1 MDTNYEYQIQNP
13 TSSNNDIFDL
23 NSYNQ
28 GLGANVYKSD
38 FKSSVDNS
46 SIITQSSPFSSK
58 HDDLKS
64 MLESNKDGLKLEA
77 MKKLITMVAKGR
89 TSSADVSAKELFP
102 HVVKNVVTKNAELKK
117 LVYLYLLRYAEQE
130 PDLIL
135 LSISTFQRSLKDPNP
150 LMRASA
156 LRVMSSIRVKI
167 IAPIMYISIK
177 DCSNDM
183 SPYVRKTA
191 AHAIPKL
198 YNLEPEM
205 KDDIIAIIEKLLQD
219 RTSLVLGSAVAA
231 FEEVCPDRF
240 DLIHSNYRKFVSL
253 IGDFDEWGQQILIN
267 MLIRYGRLQF
277 LNPNILIK
285 QTETEGDEEED
296 ENELNYLDNLDP
308 DHRLLLKNAKPLLQ
322 SRNSAV
328 VMAVI
333 QLYLYL
339 APNSELNSSIVR
351 PLIRLLH
358 SKPEIQI
365 VILTNIVSLTSS
377 ASDDDPLNDDD
388 EKEEERQADIDE
400 TFLMDTTSAN
410 RPDQLSLKT
419 LFEPLLKSF
428 FVKSKDPTQVRI
440 LKLKILTNL
449 SSSFNIPLILREFQ
463 AYINNYQDDMQFVS
477 ATIEAIG
484 KCASRIK
491 EIASICL
498 NGLISLLSNRN
509 EAIIAQSII
518 VIRKQIINKQRQID
532 RKLLLTNGLQNGQIV
547 DGNNLESNELKE
559 SKESPSSTKSSSKRK
574 KGNEKSDHIIS
585 LVIKQV
591 SKLIV
596 DKIKTPTAKATVLW
610 ILAEFCDKNTK
621 AYQLSPD
628 ILRLVAKSFINEV
641 EIVKLQAINLAAKVY
656 LTTCYFETCKN
667 YFTIDDKERIKLLIN
682 YIFNLAK
689 YDLNYDVRDRARFL
703 RQLLNK
709 SNTPTGL
716 ILAQKVLMA
725 PKNIFIDNKSKDEQ
739 DQPLNENLKEDTERT
754 KTLPCLVNGMS
765 KYRIGTLSHFIG
777 KAVNNYEELPDFPTE
792 RPDPTVRNTR
802 IEEEDANK
810 QSRLDKEF
818 DLSSPIKKRLNRSD
832 SNENFYSD
840 ESGSDE
846 ESGSSASTEDSGES
860 SDESGSEDEKSV
872 EQSDEESSSSSS
884 ESGSESNDSED
895 DSSSSESEE
904 SLKNN
909 ENGLSIAKGNQNLS
923 KDELIKC

>member
-1 MDTNYEYQIQNP
+1 MN
-13 TSSNNDIFDL
+13 
-23 NSYNQ
+23 
-28 GLGANVYKSD
+28 
-38 FKSSVDNS
+38 
-46 SIITQSSPFSSK
+46 
-58 HDDLKS
+58 
-64 MLESNKDGLKLEA
+64 
-77 MKKLITMVAKGR
+77 KGR
-89 TSSADVSAKELFP
+89 TTSDFSAKELFP

-156 LRVMSSIRVKI
+156 LRVMSSIRVKL
-167 IAPIMYISIK
+167 IAPIMYVSIK
-177 DCSNDM
+177 ECSNDM

-198 YNLEPEM
+198 FNLEPEM
-205 KDDIIAIIEKLLQD
+205 KEDIITIIEKLLQD

-231 FEEVCPDRF
+231 FEEVCPERF
-240 DLIHSNYRKFVSL
+240 DLIHPNYRKFVSL
-253 IGDFDEWGQQILIN
+253 MADFDEWGQVILIN
-267 MLIRYGRLQF
+267 MLVRYSRSQF
-277 LNPNILIK
+277 LNPNIIQNSK
-285 QTETEGDEEED
+285 DTDGEDGDAD
-296 ENELNYLDNLDP
+296 DDNANFDLNNCLDNLDP

-328 VMAVI
+328 VMAII

-339 APNSELNSSIVR
+339 APNSELNSAIVR

-365 VILTNIVSLTSS
+365 VILTNIVSLTSIQE
-377 ASDDDPLNDDD
+377 SDEQLNELNENANAN
-388 EKEEERQADIDE
+388 EKEKTEAEEHNNEIDDSFFKNE
-400 TFLMDTTSAN
+400 EDLNKSTTAT
-410 RPDQLSLKT
+410 QLPLKT

-428 FVKSKDPTQVRI
+428 FVKSKDATQVRI

-449 SSSFNIPLILREFQ
+449 SSSYNIPLILREFQ

-491 EIASICL
+491 EIASVCL

-532 RKLLLTNGLQNGQIV
+532 RKLLLLNNANQTGANNSESNGLIINV
-547 DGNNLESNELKE
+547 
-559 SKESPSSTKSSSKRK
+559 SSSSNK
-574 KGNEKSDHIIS
+574 KDKKKETVPDEKSDHIIS

-591 SKLIV
+591 SKLIK

-628 ILRLVAKSFINEV
+628 ILRLVAKSFINEI

-667 YFTIDDKERIKLLIN
+667 YFTLEDKERLKLLIN

-709 SNTPTGL
+709 SNTATGL
-716 ILAQKVLMA
+716 LLAQKILMA
-725 PKNIFIDNKSKDEQ
+725 PKNIFIESKQKDELMNYDD
-739 DQPLNENLKEDTERT
+739 DQMDEFKIDSCSNGNELKKDYNEATNKT
-754 KTLPCLVNGMS
+754 TLPSLVNGMS

-777 KAVNNYEELPDFPTE
+777 KSVANYEELPEFPLE
-792 RPDPTVRNTR
+792 QPDPAVRNSR
-802 IEEEDANK
+802 AEEEDLQNK
-810 QSRLDKEF
+810 ATSDKEF
-818 DLSSPIKKRLNRSD
+818 DLSKPIKKKLKKIND
-832 SNENFYSD
+832 SSSEFYSD
-840 ESGSDE
+840 SDDESTSDE
-846 ESGSSASTEDSGES
+846 TSD
-860 SDESGSEDEKSV
+860 SDESGSETAS
-872 EQSDEESSSSSS
+872 SDEESDEQSVSEKKKEIISSNKKDESSS
-884 ESGSESNDSED
+884 EEASSDEANEENDSE
-895 DSSSSESEE
+895 SESDEE
-904 SLKNN
+904 SDLSTN
-909 ENGLSIAKGNQNLS
+909 ENGNVLNVNN
-923 KDELIKC
+923 KDKLIKC